1 MCEILMDKIINKL
14 IAIQLSLTVSFLALV
29 YLVSEY
35 FNENRLD
42 GYLSFQANDGPGYIQ
57 PSCVPKPL
65 GIHYFGDF
73 VSTACHSRLPSPYLS
88 YWSSNYLP
96 FAYVLMKPFGFL
108 MKFNFKFSVF
118 LFLLLTVIL
127 IIIPIWVSLSGIKD
141 SATKV
146 IAIVVMV
153 IMTYPFFSVMDRGN
167 IQGLVV
173 GFLIIGV
180 LAYGKNLKTAS
191 AIMFA
196 LAAALKGYPIIFLL
210 IFVRKRDW
218 KPLITSISF
227 FLCLSLISVSTFSGG
242 AYQNLT
248 GLLRKILELSDTGTT
263 ITAYSN
269 SIRALFE
276 TTVFLN
282 IPLVGHY
289 SSVLMSHYQIFT
301 TIFSFALVVLAVQKK
316 ITDFEFLI
324 ISAIFCALL
333 FDPTPGYVLLVFFV
347 PLVFGLSTYDPT
359 DSQKSSIYLLLIS
372 FLMVPK
378 GLPIKV
384 GAQWP
389 RCDYCPT
396 FNSAVNP
403 LIELVLLTLI
413 IRSMLRKNQINL
425 GSVSEEV
432 DLG

>member
-153 IMTYPFFSVMDRGN
+153 IMTYPFFSVMDR
-167 IQGLVV
+167 
-173 GFLIIGV
+173 
-180 LAYGKNLKTAS
+180 
-191 AIMFA
+191 
-196 LAAALKGYPIIFLL
+196 
-210 IFVRKRDW
+210 
-218 KPLITSISF
+218 
-227 FLCLSLISVSTFSGG
+227 
-242 AYQNLT
+242 
-248 GLLRKILELSDTGTT
+248 
-263 ITAYSN
+263 
-269 SIRALFE
+269 
-276 TTVFLN
+276 
-282 IPLVGHY
+282 
-289 SSVLMSHYQIFT
+289 
-301 TIFSFALVVLAVQKK
+301 
-316 ITDFEFLI
+316 
-324 ISAIFCALL
+324 
-333 FDPTPGYVLLVFFV
+333 
-347 PLVFGLSTYDPT
+347 
-359 DSQKSSIYLLLIS
+359 
-372 FLMVPK
+372 
-378 GLPIKV
+378 
-384 GAQWP
+384 
-389 RCDYCPT
+389 
-396 FNSAVNP
+396 
-403 LIELVLLTLI
+403 
-413 IRSMLRKNQINL
+413 
-425 GSVSEEV
+425 
-432 DLG
+432 

>member
-1 MCEILMDKIINKL
+1 M
-14 IAIQLSLTVSFLALV
+14 AFQLSLTVTFLALV
-29 YLVSEY
+29 YLISEY

-42 GYLSFQANDGPGYIQ
+42 VYLSFQANDGPGYIQ
-57 PSCVPKPL
+57 PSCFPKPI
-65 GIHYFGDF
+65 GVHYFGDF
-73 VSTACHSRLPSPYLS
+73 VSTACHSQLPSPYLS
-88 YWSSNYLP
+88 HWSSNYFP
-96 FAYVLMKPFGFL
+96 FAYVLMKPFGFI

-118 LFLLLTVIL
+118 LFLLFTTIL
-127 IIIPIWVSLSGIKD
+127 IIIPIWVSISGIKE

-146 IAIVVMV
+146 LAIVVMV
-153 IMTYPFFSVMDRGN
+153 FMTYPFFSVIDRGN

-173 GFLIIGV
+173 GLLMIGV
-180 LAYGKNLKTAS
+180 LAYEKNLKTTS

-196 LAAALKGYPIIFLL
+196 IAAALKGYPIIFLL
-210 IFVRKRDW
+210 IFVRKREW
-218 KPLITSISF
+218 KHLTTSISF
-227 FLCLSLISVSTFSGG
+227 LLCSSLISLATFSGG
-242 AYQNLT
+242 AYKNLV
-248 GLLRKILELSDTGTT
+248 GLLRKILELSETGTS

-276 TTVFLN
+276 TTVFFN

-289 SSVLMSHYQIFT
+289 SSVLMSHYQIFSIT
-301 TIFSFALVVLAVQKK
+301 FSLACVVLALQKR

-347 PLVFGLSTYDPT
+347 PLVFGLSTYDSLT
-359 DSQKSSIYLLLIS
+359 SQKSKIYLLLMS
-372 FLMVPK
+372 LLMVPK
-378 GLPIKV
+378 GIPIKV

-396 FNSAVNP
+396 FNSVLNP

-413 IRSMLRKNQINL
+413 LLSMLRRNKINL
-425 GSVSEEV
+425 ESIPQQV
-432 DLG
+432 DQG